1 MFLVTNLYPRE
12 DYHASTY
19 GTLTRAGI
27 GRILAGMNVWVWT
40 LTRVGAVSLLS
51 LIGVFTL
58 TIPRKFRS

>member
-1 MFLVTNLYPRE
+1 
-12 DYHASTY
+12 
-19 GTLTRAGI
+19 LTRAGI